1 MPLPSSAR
9 KPIVRERR
17 QAPRI
22 DLDGHVSLTLGD
34 DEVYYFPAA
43 DISVS
48 GVGVLVDADVLGIR
62 PLGECG
68 ICRIESPE
76 LGQVVEAYVSVMRVR
91 RLGER
96 RLLGLRFESISD
108 EELALLHEFR
118 RKGRGLPATS

>member
-1 MPLPSSAR
+1 
-9 KPIVRERR
+9 VRERR

-34 DEVYYFPAA
+34 EVFEFPAA

-48 GVGVLVDADVLGIR
+48 GVGVLVDADILGIR

-68 ICRIESPE
+68 ICRIASPE

-118 RKGRGLPATS
+118 RKGRDLPAAS